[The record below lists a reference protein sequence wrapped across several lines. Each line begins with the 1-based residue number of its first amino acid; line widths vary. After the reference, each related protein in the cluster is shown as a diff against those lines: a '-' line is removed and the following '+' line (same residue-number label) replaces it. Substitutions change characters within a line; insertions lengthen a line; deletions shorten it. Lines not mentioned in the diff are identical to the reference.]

1 MDFATLFADWAAAL
15 YLDDPA
21 LGDGRYGFEGSTVS
35 RPALTAD
42 HTAEALPPV
51 EAQVHQYA
59 SDYIRFSGD
68 IPVTMI
74 FTGTRQ
80 VPLLD
85 TDAHQGEW
93 FWWSNRGDDIDTTLT
108 RAFDLTAVE
117 RATLDYWLWYDI
129 EEDWD
134 YAYVEVSVDGGAT
147 WEILSTPHT
156 SDHNPT
162 GNSFGPG
169 YTGLSGGGDVPE
181 WIHEQI
187 DLSTYAGKTILV
199 RFEYTADDALQRPG
213 FVLDAVSVPEL
224 GYSDGFEE
232 PTSDWEAVGFVRH
245 NNIMPQT
252 FVVQLIELGQTPRV
266 SRLPVDEQ
274 GRGRWEIPLGAELG
288 EAVVIVSGVTPITLE
303 PAAYAYRLEAA
314 E

>member
-1 MDFATLFADWAAAL
+1 
-15 YLDDPA
+15 
-21 LGDGRYGFEGSTVS
+21 
-35 RPALTAD
+35 
-42 HTAEALPPV
+42 
-51 EAQVHQYA
+51 
-59 SDYIRFSGD
+59 
-68 IPVTMI
+68 
-74 FTGTRQ
+74 
-80 VPLLD
+80 
-85 TDAHQGEW
+85 
-93 FWWSNRGDDIDTTLT
+93 LT